1 MGNVYCFVF
10 KTGRQL
16 YQYKFLIQAI
26 ADNETRF
33 LKGCLDYG
41 IEPTDFLAAWPE
53 DQACMTITDGEI
65 KGIPSG
71 HGCKCSQ
78 DNCNYD
84 ICTAAEA
91 NNEDSYEGK
100 DLVADLDDEK

>member
-1 MGNVYCFVF
+1 M
-10 KTGRQL
+10 
-16 YQYKFLIQAI
+16 
-26 ADNETRF
+26 
-33 LKGCLDYG
+33 KGCLDYG
-41 IEPTDFLAAWPE
+41 IDYDDFLAAWPE
-53 DQACMTITDGEI
+53 DHACVTITDGEI

-91 NNEDSYEGK
+91 TTEDRDEGK
-100 DLVADLDDEK
+100 DIVND

>member
-1 MGNVYCFVF
+1 M
-10 KTGRQL
+10 
-16 YQYKFLIQAI
+16 
-26 ADNETRF
+26 
-33 LKGCLDYG
+33 KGCLDYG
-41 IEPTDFLAAWPE
+41 IEHTDFLAAWPE
-53 DQACMTITDGEI
+53 DQACVTITDGEI

-91 NNEDSYEGK
+91 NKKDSYEGK